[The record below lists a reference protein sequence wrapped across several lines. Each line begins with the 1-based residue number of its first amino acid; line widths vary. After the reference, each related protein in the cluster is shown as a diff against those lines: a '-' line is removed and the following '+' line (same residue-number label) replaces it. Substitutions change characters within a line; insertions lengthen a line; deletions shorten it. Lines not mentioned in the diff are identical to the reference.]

1 MKIFQLGLAAVF
13 NPENYNIQKKDRLP
27 FIPGAFADPSWVG
40 IENIILL
47 ELATGSWM
55 LMMMLTTKMI
65 ITIPIMI
72 ITVIL
77 GDSEPG
83 GDGGRR

>member
-40 IENIILL
+40 IENLILF
-47 ELATGSWM
+47 ELASGGWM
-55 LMMMLTTKMI
+55 LMMLTTKMI
-65 ITIPIMI
+65 IPIMI

>member
-40 IENIILL
+40 IENIKFLNWRL
-47 ELATGSWM
+47 DVDDEDDH
-55 LMMMLTTKMI
+55 
-65 ITIPIMI
+65 P
-72 ITVIL
+72 
-77 GDSEPG
+77 DH
-83 GDGGRR
+83 DHDRYFR

>member
-40 IENIILL
+40 IENIILFEL
-47 ELATGSWM
+47 EAGC
-55 LMMMLTTKMI
+55 
-65 ITIPIMI
+65 
-72 ITVIL
+72 
-77 GDSEPG
+77 
-83 GDGGRR
+83 